1 MFHYYSLSI
10 FTNNY
15 KVMLKTSNAYS
26 VFEYVIYGGRNM
38 KILELPIEFEFN
50 GQKNTIY
57 PSLII
62 LNNELTLV
70 DTGYAN
76 FLTLIENEI
85 LKNGYEMKNLKNI
98 IITHYDDDHIG
109 SLYDFKEKYPW
120 INIIASEI
128 ESKYISGEMK
138 SERLIQAE
146 EMLKSMPNSEVDF
159 GNWFIQ
165 QLKNLKHIS
174 VDEKVHDGD
183 MILDDKCRIIATM
196 GHTSGHISLY
206 FPSLNSV
213 ITGDAAVNEK
223 QKLIIANPNF
233 CLDVDNA
240 QQSLRKIKN
249 LKAETYYCYHGGK
262 FSL

>member
-1 MFHYYSLSI
+1 
-10 FTNNY
+10 
-15 KVMLKTSNAYS
+15 
-26 VFEYVIYGGRNM
+26 M
-38 KILELPIEFEFN
+38 KILELPIEFDFN

-85 LKNGYEMKNLKNI
+85 LKSGYEMKNLKNI

-146 EMLKSMPNSEVDF
+146 EMLENMPNEEIEF
-159 GNWFIQ
+159 GKWFMQ
-165 QLKNLKHIS
+165 QLKNLKHASI
-174 VDEKVHDGD
+174 DEKVHDGD
-183 MILDDKCRIIATM
+183 MILDNKCRVLATP

-206 FPSLNSV
+206 FPSLKSI
-213 ITGDAAVNEK
+213 ITGDAAVLENHE
-223 QKLIIANPNF
+223 LIIANPHF
-233 CLDVDNA
+233 CLNVEKA
-240 QQSLRKIKN
+240 EQSLRKIKD

-262 FSL
+262 FTL